1 MFDRENLLNT
11 QNFDKQNF
19 DKLIVYVTFIGE
31 VLKPKTSVEK
41 LCGYLSNF
49 CTVKLLNS
57 TIQYYAF

>member
-1 MFDRENLLNT
+1 MFDRENLLNI

-19 DKLIVYVTFIGE
+19 DKLIVYITFIGE
-31 VLKPKTSVEK
+31 VLKAKTLVEK
-41 LCGYLSNF
+41 LCGCLSNF